1 MKKIITW
8 GIIIILLVSLLPI
21 PQSID
26 RTFYGVNT
34 TNGESVDISLDMTY
48 LRFLFLKDKMYGT
61 IDVKTKEETFTYGEN
76 LNYIGQTPSV
86 NNAGDKAHNLS
97 GWYYN
102 DTMYMREY
110 EKGIVSPSPIGME
123 AVSVHLS
130 SDFSKILIFHREGQK
145 IYAHNPNEETEKRE
159 KRRFV
164 GCTDKNQLENAKKYF
179 IGYYDIED

>member
-26 RTFYGVNT
+26 RTFHGVNT

-48 LRFLFLKDKMYGT
+48 LRFLFLKDKMYGR
-61 IDVKTKEETFTYGEN
+61 IDVKTKEETFTYGEH
-76 LNYIGQTPSV
+76 LHYIGRTPSV

-179 IGYYDIED
+179 IGYHDRED